1 MSRNAKPD
9 CPVIL
14 SILIG
19 LEGLCD
25 DQSDYVILIDSD
37 YVRKWNDKRVKCGKS
52 LLIDIFSHM
61 KREKNP
67 RHFAPKVKCKK
78 EWHVVILSFSTSFLT
93 WNVKRIQDTL
103 LPKWKWEGVIK
114 LLLDNI
120 WPTKEKSE

>member
-1 MSRNAKPD
+1 MSGNAKPD

-67 RHFAPKVKCKK
+67 GHVAPKLNCKK
-78 EWHVVILSFSTSFLT
+78 KWHVVILPLSTSFHMKC
-93 WNVKRIQDTL
+93 KRIQDTL
-103 LPKWKWEGVIK
+103 LPNESE
-114 LLLDNI
+114 
-120 WPTKEKSE
+120 KEW

>member
-37 YVRKWNDKRVKCGKS
+37 YVRSEMQQGVTYGNS
-52 LLIDIFSHM
+52 LLLYIFSHM
-61 KREKNP
+61 KRKQ
-67 RHFAPKVKCKK
+67 KVK
-78 EWHVVILSFSTSFLT
+78 VRV
-93 WNVKRIQDTL
+93 
-103 LPKWKWEGVIK
+103 
-114 LLLDNI
+114 
-120 WPTKEKSE
+120 